1 MKYRSGIE
9 RQNSITETQRGNMI
23 RRIIADCSA
32 DITQIE
38 GADFRSVPLMIST
51 EERSFSDDEKLDLNE
66 MLDYLASYHG
76 RSFTACPG
84 PDQWLNAYEG
94 ADEIFVVTLSG
105 ALSGTYNAAKT
116 AGDMYMEEHHGT
128 KVHVFDTR
136 SAGPEVRMLAERL
149 AEYIREG
156 KSFEEI
162 CRLGAD
168 YNSHTRI
175 FFALESFHNFAENGR
190 VSKVVAAAAG
200 MLGIRVLATGSSE
213 GEIETVA
220 KCRGEAGVLKAF
232 ISNLEKALYRNGRI
246 YIAHCFNEGLTEKL
260 KKMLLERFDPSEIVV
275 YETRGLCSFYAEKGG
290 VLLGFECAEN
300 FK

>member
-175 FFALESFHNFAENGR
+175 FFAL
-190 VSKVVAAAAG
+190 
-200 MLGIRVLATGSSE
+200 VLP
-213 GEIETVA
+213 I
-220 KCRGEAGVLKAF
+220 
-232 ISNLEKALYRNGRI
+232 
-246 YIAHCFNEGLTEKL
+246 
-260 KKMLLERFDPSEIVV
+260 P
-275 YETRGLCSFYAEKGG
+275 
-290 VLLGFECAEN
+290 
-300 FK
+300 